1 MTSEKNTVTITL
13 EAPVEFSDELIREVV
28 LRRAT
33 GKDLRAMKGQ
43 NSVADSL
50 TLACRLSGLMPVV
63 FDLMDAADVQAVLE
77 EVGNL
82 LTRGR

>member
-1 MTSEKNTVTITL
+1 MTSEKKTVTITL
-13 EAPVEFSDELIREVV
+13 ESPVEFNDELISEVV

-50 TLACRLSGLMPVV
+50 TLASRLSGLMPVV

>member
-1 MTSEKNTVTITL
+1 MTTEKTVTIAL
-13 EAPVEFSDELIREVV
+13 ENSVEFNDERITEVV

-33 GKDLRAMKGQ
+33 GKDLRVMKGQ
-43 NSVADSL
+43 NPIVDSL
-50 TLACRLSGLMPVV
+50 TLASKLSGLMPVV